1 MTLPVAGSMPLV
13 MGVVFGTIITVIL
26 VITAICIFWKSC
38 RSYKK
43 RRADGGNRNT
53 RPTCEIHPLPRG
65 PGCRKIHSPIS
76 YE

>member
-1 MTLPVAGSMPLV
+1 MPLV

-43 RRADGGNRNT
+43 RRSDGGNRNT
-53 RPTCEIHPLPRG
+53 RQTCGFQPLWQSY
-65 PGCRKIHSPIS
+65 GCTKIDSLIS